1 MKTKFQHFALV
12 IILALVGI
20 AGNVAAQEPTAVPN
34 PYEPET
40 VPVHPTLLD
49 KYKEFFPPA
58 VLKVTDGVWV
68 ARGYNRDNPVLIE
81 GDDGLI
87 VVDPGESI
95 PATQK
100 VKDAFN
106 ANLDNIFNKKPV
118 KAIIYTHHH
127 DCHINGASVFAD
139 EQTEII
145 GHESLLN
152 NMFSEW
158 FGPVYP
164 SRVEGGIKMTGIM
177 FQDSPVQDGKGW
189 YAGYVLAGPQILGP
203 SGFLAPTKT
212 IKEETRL
219 TISGVDVDLIPVA
232 GETTDVLLVWLP
244 QKEVLIQIAV
254 VYEAFPAISTMRG
267 SRLRDPLDY
276 VNTLKIARGLKPEN
290 LVTIHGPNPITSGK
304 ENVSQYLTNFSDAI
318 QFVNDQTLYY
328 MNRGYTAGEMMDLIV
343 LPSHLAS
350 SPYLQE
356 TYGSKEWNIVH
367 IFRYYR
373 GYYTGEVR
381 DLFPQT
387 TRSEA
392 EMSAF
397 LAEGDGDL
405 ASKAQAALDINPE
418 WALRLADDALL
429 LDPDNPVAF
438 ETKKAAML
446 TLAENTMNSQAR
458 NMLLSDYLLMTN
470 QTRRAFALADPKLVY
485 SRIGDHFVEL
495 MPIATLHRILAV
507 SLNASKSI
515 EKDIVVSVRLTDIKT
530 NDPKASDHYTFNVRK
545 GILEVDPPFANK
557 GECEIVTD
565 SMTWKQLVL
574 TKLNPKD
581 AVANGKV
588 VISEGTPESFYSFM
602 ELFN

>member
-1 MKTKFQHFALV
+1 MKTKFQLLV
-12 IILALVGI
+12 LVTILALVGT
-20 AGNVAAQEPTAVPN
+20 AVCAVAQESAAVPA
-34 PYEPET
+34 PYEPEA
-40 VPVHPTLLD
+40 VPVHPTLLA
-49 KYKEFFPPA
+49 KYEEFFPPA
-58 VLKVTDGVWV
+58 VLNVTDGVWV

-87 VVDPGESI
+87 VVDPGESV
-95 PATQK
+95 PAAQK
-100 VKDAFN
+100 AKDAFN
-106 ANLDNIFNKKPV
+106 ANLDNIFDKKPV

-127 DCHINGASVFAD
+127 DCHIKGASVFAN

-145 GHESLLN
+145 GHESFMD
-152 NMFSEW
+152 NMYGEFL
-158 FGPVYP
+158 GPVYP
-164 SRVEGGIKMTGIM
+164 SRAEGGIKMTGIL
-177 FQDSPVQDGKGW
+177 FQDAPVQDGKGW

-203 SGFLAPTKT
+203 SGFLAPTKN
-212 IKEETRL
+212 IKEETSL
-219 TISGVDVDLIPVA
+219 TIAGVDVDLFPVA

-276 VNTLKIARGLKPEN
+276 VNALKIARGLNPEY
-290 LVTIHGPNPITSGK
+290 LVTIHGPNPITSGE
-304 ENVSQYLTNFSDAI
+304 ENVNQYLTNFSDAI

-328 MNRGYTAGEMMDLIV
+328 MNRGYTPGKMMDLIV
-343 LPSHLAS
+343 LPPHLAS

-356 TYGSKEWNIVH
+356 TYGTKDWNIVH
-367 IFRYYR
+367 IFRYNR

-387 TRSEA
+387 TQSEA

-397 LAEGDGDL
+397 LAQGEGDL
-405 ASKAQAALDINPE
+405 ASKAKAALDINPV
-418 WALRLADDALL
+418 WALRLADDALV

-446 TLAENTMNSQAR
+446 TLAEKTINSQAR
-458 NMLLSDYLLMTN
+458 NMLLSDYLLMTG
-470 QTRRAFALADPKLVY
+470 QTRRDYALGDPKLVFLRMDDY
-485 SRIGDHFVEL
+485 FVEL
-495 MPIATLHRILAV
+495 MPMTTLHRIMAV
-507 SLNASKSI
+507 SLNASKSV
-515 EKDIVVSVRLTDIKT
+515 EKDILVNVQLTD
-530 NDPKASDHYTFNVRK
+530 NAPNVSDHYTLNVRK
-545 GILEVDPPFANK
+545 GILEVDPPNASK
-557 GECEIVTD
+557 GELEIVTD
-565 SMTWKQLVL
+565 SMSWKQLVL
-574 TKLNPKD
+574 SKLNPED

>member
-1 MKTKFQHFALV
+1 MKTKNQLFALLT
-12 IILALVGI
+12 ILVLVVT
-20 AGNVAAQEPTAVPN
+20 AVCVSAQEPAAAPA
-34 PYEPET
+34 PYEPEA
-40 VPVHPTLLD
+40 VPVHPTLLA
-49 KYKEFFPPA
+49 KYEEFFPPA
-58 VLKVTDGVWV
+58 VLTVTDGVWV
-68 ARGYNRDNPVLIE
+68 AKGYNRDNPVLIE

-95 PATQK
+95 PAAQK
-100 VKDAFN
+100 AKDAFN
-106 ANLDNIFNKKPV
+106 ANLDNIFDKKPV

-127 DCHINGASVFAD
+127 DCHIKGSSVFAN

-145 GHESLLN
+145 GHDSLMD
-152 NMFSEW
+152 NMYSE
-158 FGPVYP
+158 FLGPVYP
-164 SRVEGGIKMTGIM
+164 SRAEGGIKMTGIL
-177 FQDSPVQDGKGW
+177 FQDAPLQDGKGW

-203 SGFLAPTKT
+203 SGFMAPTKT

-219 TISGVDVDLIPVA
+219 TIAGVDVDLFPVA

-276 VNTLKIARGLKPEN
+276 VNALKIARGLNPEY

-318 QFVNDQTLYY
+318 QFVNDQTIYY
-328 MNRGYTAGEMMDLIV
+328 MNRGYTAGKMTDLIV
-343 LPSHLAS
+343 LPPHLAS

-356 TYGSKEWNIVH
+356 TYGSKDWNIVH
-367 IFRYYR
+367 IFRYNR

-397 LAEGDGDL
+397 LAEGEGDL
-405 ASKAQAALDINPE
+405 ASKAKAALDINPE
-418 WALRLADDALL
+418 WALRFADDALL

-446 TLAENTMNSQAR
+446 VLAENTMNSQAR
-458 NMLLSDYLLMTN
+458 NMLLSDYLLMTS
-470 QTRRAFALADPKLVY
+470 QTRRAYALGDPKLIF
-485 SRIGDHFVEL
+485 SRMDDYFVEL
-495 MPIATLHRILAV
+495 MPMATLHRILAV
-507 SLNASKSI
+507 SLNASKSM
-515 EKDIVVSVRLTDIKT
+515 EQDIVVGLQLTDIKT
-530 NDPKASDHYTFNVRK
+530 HDPKASDFYTLNVRK
-545 GILEVDPPFANK
+545 GILEVDPPSASK
-557 GECEIVTD
+557 GQFEIVTD
-565 SMTWKQLVL
+565 LMTWKQLVL
-574 TKLNPKD
+574 SKIDPKD

-588 VISEGTPESFYSFM
+588 VITGGNPESFYSFM